1 MACTVTFAPCDHPA
15 ADYSLHFQH
24 QRDPSLWGCL
34 AASGDKTELTRR
46 RNASIDRAYLVLE
59 EARKARLA
67 RKQQEDKNATQRS
80 MDVDRRKRQEM
91 ERRKAEEL
99 AAERGRLEEWQRGL
113 QGDGVDAE
121 SDYED
126 EGGEGEGEAEG
137 KQGCG
142 ASLGSDPETPAAPD
156 HPDYYG
162 RGWRPPKASDTSASV
177 TSRGETGASACGRK
191 ARGPSEDEGEE
202 GGDHAK
208 DWDGRGSSDSEGE
221 GPAAVVANGR
231 AAVVAS
237 PQRPATGVTF
247 KPLPPPRAR
256 LEPVQVSFTK
266 LETGHL
272 PAREQREEE
281 IRTFRKQ
288 ARAAAEDDPNAID
301 IAERQPLFLK
311 DKGDKMYKAG
321 NYSGALNAY
330 SRAIQLDDCH
340 AAVRTNRAAC
350 RLALGEA
357 AGCVEDC
364 DRAWELLAERKE
376 RLDRNLLD
384 ETEAMALRRQLVR
397 LLVRRAQ
404 ARVALA
410 GPASGGDGSGEH
422 LAASLRDY
430 EEAMRLSPSDPSLES
445 DYQELLAALRPA
457 DAAALRQRGDARF
470 RSGDYE
476 GAAAAFSAL
485 LGLPRSRVPESERL
499 AAFSNRAACNLVLER
514 YSAAVADCDAGLAL
528 LLTQPSALESV
539 VGTGARSVAEFGAAA
554 GATGIARLSAWA
566 RSLVLPM
573 DPGSAAAAAA
583 AATAETSGNGGAG
596 LPPAAAAAAAARLL
610 ARRGAAGAHLQQ
622 FAAAAADNRLAA
634 DLLMRL
640 GETVKA
646 DAAAVD
652 AARMQALEEG
662 REQLPPRPESQPSQQ
677 APQHQSS
684 QRPECR
690 AHAGFGQ
697 PSEDTSP
704 GTARV
709 LAASTPDAQKDC
721 GDDAERNVMAVV
733 ATSSAAVGTGLGG
746 EGRAEVSGTTG
757 RGKLDDGACGD
768 GDGKGTGDFVSQM
781 EGTSRSVG
789 VVPEAEV
796 AGAGGGNGS
805 ASLLDDVDD

>member
-1 MACTVTFAPCDHPA
+1 MPLTPQYTWSETEASLEVTVDVPGVSRAKADVFATDAFLKVNYPPYLFALDLYKEVDNSRSSATIIPGKVVFKLFKRE
-15 ADYSLHFQH
+15 S
-24 QRDPSLWGCL
+24 RLWGCL

-80 MDVDRRKRQEM
+80 MDMDRRKRQEM

-99 AAERGRLEEWQRGL
+99 AQERGRLEEWQREL

-126 EGGEGEGEAEG
+126 EGGEGEDEAEEQ
-137 KQGCG
+137 QGCS
-142 ASLGSDPETPAAPD
+142 AIHGSDSETAAAPD

-162 RGWRPPKASDTSASV
+162 RGWRPPKAGDASSGAA
-177 TSRGETGASACGRK
+177 TAAASGTRRGGTGASARGRR
-191 ARGPSEDEGEE
+191 ARRSSDDESNEVK
-202 GGDHAK
+202 DHAK
-208 DWDGRGSSDSEGE
+208 ACDSRGSSDSEGE
-221 GPAAVVANGR
+221 DPAVRGAAVAE
-231 AAVVAS
+231 
-237 PQRPATGVTF
+237 PQRPASGVTF

-281 IRTFRKQ
+281 IRAFRKQ
-288 ARAAAEDDPNAID
+288 ARAAADEDPDAID

-311 DKGDKMYKAG
+311 DKGDEMFKAG

-376 RLDRNLLD
+376 RLDHEVLG
-384 ETEAMALRRQLVR
+384 EAEAMPLRRQLVR

-404 ARVALA
+404 ARVTLA
-410 GPASGGDGSGEH
+410 GPAGCGEGDGEH
-422 LAASLRDY
+422 MAAALRDY
-430 EEAMRLSPSDPSLES
+430 EEAMRLSPSDPTLES

-476 GAAAAFSAL
+476 GAAVAFSAL

-499 AAFSNRAACNLVLER
+499 AAFSNRAACHLVLER

-528 LLTQPSALESV
+528 LLPQPSTSGSMA
-539 VGTGARSVAEFGAAA
+539 AAAAKSVAEFGAAA
-554 GATGIARLSAWA
+554 GETGIARLSAWA

-573 DPGSAAAAAA
+573 DVRSSPVAEA
-583 AATAETSGNGGAG
+583 AATVETSGSGGAG
-596 LPPAAAAAAAARLL
+596 LTPAAAAAAAARLL
-610 ARRGAAGAHLQQ
+610 TRRGAAGAHLQQ

-634 DLLMRL
+634 DLLTRL
-640 GETVKA
+640 GETAKA

-662 REQLPPRPESQPSQQ
+662 REQLPPRPEPLPPQQ
-677 APQHQSS
+677 TPQQQSS
-684 QRPECR
+684 QQPEDQTQT
-690 AHAGFGQ
+690 HAEVGQ
-697 PSEDTSP
+697 LSEDPSP
-704 GTARV
+704 GISRV
-709 LAASTPDAQKDC
+709 LGASKLAAQDGS
-721 GDDAERNVMAVV
+721 GDNAGWNAATTVCT
-733 ATSSAAVGTGLGG
+733 TSSA
-746 EGRAEVSGTTG
+746 
-757 RGKLDDGACGD
+757 
-768 GDGKGTGDFVSQM
+768 
-781 EGTSRSVG
+781 
-789 VVPEAEV
+789 
-796 AGAGGGNGS
+796 
-805 ASLLDDVDD
+805 